1 MPARLFNTLAC
12 LECASCCHAFWCP
25 HAGLTCGHCWL
36 LQVDVEE
43 TRNSYRWYAD
53 VPGLTK
59 DNIQVSW
66 PASCSFYN

>member
-1 MPARLFNTLAC
+1 MPARLCQYPLGLHNPKLHNTTLHNWA
-12 LECASCCHAFWCP
+12 LP
-25 HAGLTCGHCWL
+25 L

-66 PASCSFYN
+66 PASCSFQS

>member
-1 MPARLFNTLAC
+1 MPARLST
-12 LECASCCHAFWCP
+12 SRYTKMCCTISERCHY
-25 HAGLTCGHCWL
+25 

-59 DNIQVSW
+59 DNIQVGW
-66 PASCSFYN
+66 PASCSFQS